1 MLSKMKLG
9 MRVMAA
15 LAAVVAI
22 LIGVAVYGT
31 RQLQM
36 VDDSD
41 TVLYEANT
49 KALQIA
55 GDLVGET
62 NRGYTNLLQSALA
75 DPAVRKSWAD
85 RASERVRGAET
96 ALPRLEERIA
106 QNEFKTSDGRAISL
120 MIGLDSSKTEAL
132 TKSREEMRTVSKA
145 GGALLAAMKSSIE
158 KVREGKVDVVG
169 ESAVSGELSRLR
181 TEFNASLQELSAL
194 LAKRGQ
200 VRSEV
205 NAENA
210 NKSIRQLTYAS
221 VAGVLLAMLLG
232 FLLYRNVRGI
242 IKGLLDET
250 DRLAGAAVE
259 GKLSTRAD
267 VEAVN
272 FEFRGVAEGLNKT
285 LDAVIGPLNVAAK
298 YVDDISKGNIPPKI
312 TDTYHGDFNTLKDN
326 LNRCVDTLN
335 SLIAE
340 MNRMS
345 REHDAGDID
354 VVIPVEKFEGAY
366 QTMAKGVNTMVNGHI
381 AVKKKAM
388 ACIAEFGRGNIDAAL
403 EKFPGKKVFINE
415 TIEQLRDS
423 LKTLIAEMNNMSQQH
438 DLGDI
443 DVMIPADR
451 FHGAFQTM
459 AKGIN
464 GMVSG
469 HIAVKKKAM
478 ACIAEFGRGNI
489 DAPLEKFP
497 GKKAFINDTI
507 EQLRDNLKT
516 LIAEMNNM
524 SHQHDLGDIDI
535 MIPAERF
542 HGAFQTM
549 AKGINGMVSGHI
561 AVKKKAMAC
570 IGEFGRGNFDA
581 PLEKFPG
588 KKAFIN
594 ETIEQVRA
602 HLKALITD
610 ANMLAKA
617 AVEGKLTTRADGSK
631 HQGDF
636 RKILEGVN
644 QTLDAVLAPI
654 DEAAQ
659 VLERLSQRDLRVR
672 VKGNYQGDHAKIKES
687 INATAEALHEALLQV
702 AMAVDQVSSAS
713 GQIASSSQS
722 VADGASQ
729 QASALEETASSL
741 ESMSAMT
748 KRSADNAQQAN
759 GLAQTAKGAATE
771 GAGAMEQMG
780 QAMTKIR
787 ASAEGTSQIIKDINE
802 IAFQTNL
809 LALNAAVEAARA
821 GEAGRGFAVVAE
833 EVRSLALRSKEAA
846 MKTEELIKESV
857 RQAEEGEVTSKGVS
871 TKLNEIVT
879 GVSKVT
885 DIVAEI
891 SASAKEQSAG
901 IDQVNRAVTDM
912 NKVTQQNAANSEES
926 SSAAEELSSQSE
938 ELAAMIG
945 GFQLARQTTTHAA
958 AKAHKATERKAA
970 GHGAPGQRSTGGNNG
985 KSAMHK
991 PEEIIP
997 LEEEAAAFKDF

>member
-75 DPAVRKSWAD
+75 PDPAVRKSWAD
-85 RASERVRGAET
+85 KASARIREAEIS
-96 ALPRLEERIA
+96 LQKLEERIA
-106 QNEFKTSDGRAISL
+106 QNEFKTSDGRTISL
-120 MIGLDSSKTEAL
+120 MIGLDPSKTVAL
-132 TKSREEMRTVSKA
+132 TKSRDMMREVGKV
-145 GGALLAAMKSSIE
+145 GDALLAGMKSSIE
-158 KVREGKVDVVG
+158 KVREGKADVVG
-169 ESAVSGELSRLR
+169 ESAISGELSRLR
-181 TEFNASLQELSAL
+181 TELNTPLQELSAL

-210 NKSIRQLTYAS
+210 GRSIRQLTYAS
-221 VAGVLLAMLLG
+221 IAGVLLAMLLG

-250 DRLAGAAVE
+250 ERLVGAAVE

-267 VEAVN
+267 VDSIN
-272 FEFRGVAEGLNKT
+272 FEFRGIAEGLNKT

-312 TDTYHGDFNTLKDN
+312 TDTYHGDFNTIKDN
-326 LNRCVDTLN
+326 LNRCIDTLN

-354 VVIPVEKFEGAY
+354 VVIPAEKFEGAY
-366 QTMAKGVNTMVNGHI
+366 QVMAKGVNGMVSGHI

-403 EKFPGKKVFINE
+403 EKFPGKKV
-415 TIEQLRDS
+415 
-423 LKTLIAEMNNMSQQH
+423 
-438 DLGDI
+438 
-443 DVMIPADR
+443 
-451 FHGAFQTM
+451 
-459 AKGIN
+459 
-464 GMVSG
+464 
-469 HIAVKKKAM
+469 
-478 ACIAEFGRGNI
+478 
-489 DAPLEKFP
+489 
-497 GKKAFINDTI
+497 FINDTI

-549 AKGINGMVSGHI
+549 AKGINTMVGGHI
-561 AVKKKAMAC
+561 GVKKKAMAC

-602 HLKALITD
+602 NLKALITD

-644 QTLDAVLAPI
+644 QTLDSVMAPI
-654 DEAAQ
+654 EEAAQ

-945 GFQLARQTTTHAA
+945 GFQLARQTTSHAA

-970 GHGAPGQRSTGGNNG
+970 AHGAPGQRSTGGNNG